1 MLTNFRSLNDL
12 SWKGLMLATEL
23 ESLSESLLVN
33 AKILETQE
41 LDSID
46 WKDVNNAWRGHHDLR

>member
-1 MLTNFRSLNDL
+1 MLTNFRSLNDS

-23 ESLSESLLVN
+23 ESLSELPLVN
-33 AKILETQE
+33 ANILETLE

-46 WKDVNNAWRGHHDLR
+46 WKDVNNAWRGHPV